1 MSVLALVAGACTDG
15 DVSAEGT
22 AETTTTEVPAEG
34 AAQPGAPGVFPGDE
48 WETIDAAEAGM
59 DQGALDE
66 IAADAEAGLSNCL
79 LVTRSGKLVDEWYW
93 QDTGPDSVQE
103 VFSASKSFTSV
114 LMGIAADESS
124 FSVDDEAS
132 QWIPA
137 WQGTDSES
145 VTVEQL
151 LNNTSG
157 RFQDFQTDYVEMA
170 AQAPDKTAFSV
181 GLYQQ
186 HEPGTEWVYN
196 NAAIQ
201 TLEAVFEGSTGQD
214 LSDFAAERLFEPLG
228 MDDSSLIRDAAGNP
242 LTFMGVQSTCRDMA
256 RFGLLALR
264 RGNWDGQQIVS
275 EQWMADST
283 GRSSQELNAA
293 YGWLWWVNREGIV
306 LGGDEA
312 SGEADKGEVSQLVQG
327 APEDMFFALGL
338 GGQMIAIDPGTDTVV
353 VRLGEATYPDGT
365 EKFERDDIVRV
376 ATEAV
381 TG

>member
-1 MSVLALVAGACTDG
+1 
-15 DVSAEGT
+15 
-22 AETTTTEVPAEG
+22 
-34 AAQPGAPGVFPGDE
+34 
-48 WETIDAAEAGM
+48 M

-132 QWIPA
+132 QWIPE